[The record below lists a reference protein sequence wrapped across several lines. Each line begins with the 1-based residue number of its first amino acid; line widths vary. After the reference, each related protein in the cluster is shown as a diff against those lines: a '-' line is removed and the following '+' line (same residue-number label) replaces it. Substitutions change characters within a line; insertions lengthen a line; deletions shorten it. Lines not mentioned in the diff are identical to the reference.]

1 MDNISFENF
10 DYKKSL
16 DGYLNLFK
24 DAFPEVQDNSENGY
38 FWQMQSFP
46 NEDKSYEYIAT
57 LDKTMV
63 GYYAAI
69 PYRYNIN
76 GSVKIIGMVCGVMT
90 SSKYRGKGIFTKLGT
105 HSLFDLKC
113 HVSFTTGFPIRKEVL
128 PGHLKV
134 GWKVAFELPLYIKFY
149 SLKSLLINKNK
160 KLIIILPIIDRILK
174 IYNYSISKIFKPKK
188 HTILLYNNI
197 LEIPNISQFEEKWAK
212 SHTISLIKDIS
223 FLNWRYSRPNVNYKY
238 VVLEIDKIIYG
249 FCSYRHV
256 LKEGVP
262 SYAILDLRVENN
274 NQIYVRS
281 ILAKIEQEAKKNNI
295 ESIFMMI
302 GKKNATKYGLVK
314 NGFLKSPY
322 HFKFIFNNL
331 NHDYSDDFLSRE
343 ENWHLMWV
351 DSDDL

>member
-1 MDNISFENF
+1 MDNISFEKF
-10 DYKKSL
+10 DYL
-16 DGYLNLFK
+16 TNLNDYLILHKN
-24 DAFPEVQDNSENGY
+24 AFPEVINHSHIY
-38 FWQMQSFP
+38 YLWQMQSFP
-46 NEDKSYEYIAT
+46 NKDKSYEYIAT

-76 GSVKIIGMVCGVMT
+76 GIEKIIGMVCGVMT
-90 SSKYRGKGIFTKLGT
+90 SSNYRGRGIFSKLGAY
-105 HSLFDLKC
+105 SLLDLKH

-160 KLIIILPIIDRILK
+160 KFIIILPIIDRILK
-174 IYNYSISKIFKPKK
+174 IYNYSISKIFKPIK

-197 LEIPNISQFEEKWAK
+197 FEIPNLSQFEEKWAK

-249 FCSYRHV
+249 FCSYRQV

-281 ILAKIEQEAKKNNI
+281 ILAKLEQEAKKNNI

-302 GKKNATKYGLVK
+302 GKKIATNYGLVK

-331 NHDYSDDFLSRE
+331 NNEFSDDFLFRE